1 MHPCDIAIVLA
12 EGILYYLM
20 FHQSSK
26 EEKMFPVVGDS
37 KLEKVLVELDNKL
50 FQKKEKELV
59 EKYFNV
65 ADIDKAW
72 AFVRS

>member
-1 MHPCDIAIVLA
+1 
-12 EGILYYLM
+12 M
-20 FHQSSK
+20 FA
-26 EEKMFPVVGDS
+26 VVGDS
-37 KLEKVLVELDNKL
+37 KLEKVLIELDNKL

-72 AFVRS
+72 EFVRS